1 MLKFIRK
8 NIFIILIFIIT
19 LFLGFLTFLT
29 FIDKSFIELTDEN
42 LQYLLVSNIL
52 LLLVFFSMIFIEI
65 KNSIKN
71 EIAIEGSRAN
81 RKYITFFSLFT
92 LIPSILISVFSLFL
106 FSFALEKYFD
116 KKITTAVSNSYQ
128 LAINYVST
136 VRNKV
141 ESDIV
146 LAAFDLNKNVSIFNE
161 NKQRF
166 ENYLN
171 SQKLVRKLDAIF
183 LIDNSGKLLM
193 STDRNQ
199 IQYIPP
205 STEQLK
211 MVLNDERPL
220 KILNAYKNTS
230 AALMRLA
237 NYDNTFIYIIKYLDP
252 KISQYLTESS
262 EALDFYYTVQDKR
275 TGIKFSFAI
284 IYIIIVTLL
293 LFLSISIAIRF
304 SSRFFLSIN
313 NLISASTN
321 IGKGNLN
328 SKVPEIKTDKE
339 LEVLNKNFNQMIDRL
354 KYQQNK
360 LLANER
366 HEAWESVARKIAHEI
381 KNPLTPIQL
390 IIDSLR
396 KKYSELFD
404 EKNKESFLEKI
415 KTINK
420 QIKLIE
426 KLVNEFSD
434 FARMPKP
441 IFKKNEL
448 NKVIK
453 DSINLMK
460 TNDKDI
466 DFNFVSEKAYYVN
479 SDIEQLNRVFINLFK
494 NSIESLKEKHEKMGN
509 FQKKIDVEIQLI
521 NEYINIVVQDNGT
534 GFTNSDLRIF
544 SKPYF
549 TTKKEGSGLGLS
561 IVEKILNDHN
571 GFIEFI
577 PQKEGAKIK
586 LLLPKYVNWNFNN
599 WW

>member
-19 LFLGFLTFLT
+19 LFLGFFTFLT
-29 FIDKSFIELTDEN
+29 FIDKSFIELTDVN
-42 LQYLLVSNIL
+42 LQYLLITNIL

-65 KNSIKN
+65 KNSIKK

-262 EALDFYYTVQDKR
+262 EALDFYYTVQD
-275 TGIKFSFAI
+275 
-284 IYIIIVTLL
+284 
-293 LFLSISIAIRF
+293 LS
-304 SSRFFLSIN
+304 
-313 NLISASTN
+313 LIH
-321 IGKGNLN
+321 I
-328 SKVPEIKTDKE
+328 
-339 LEVLNKNFNQMIDRL
+339 
-354 KYQQNK
+354 
-360 LLANER
+360 
-366 HEAWESVARKIAHEI
+366 
-381 KNPLTPIQL
+381 
-390 IIDSLR
+390 
-396 KKYSELFD
+396 
-404 EKNKESFLEKI
+404 
-415 KTINK
+415 
-420 QIKLIE
+420 
-426 KLVNEFSD
+426 
-434 FARMPKP
+434 
-441 IFKKNEL
+441 
-448 NKVIK
+448 
-453 DSINLMK
+453 
-460 TNDKDI
+460 
-466 DFNFVSEKAYYVN
+466 
-479 SDIEQLNRVFINLFK
+479 
-494 NSIESLKEKHEKMGN
+494 
-509 FQKKIDVEIQLI
+509 
-521 NEYINIVVQDNGT
+521 
-534 GFTNSDLRIF
+534 
-544 SKPYF
+544 
-549 TTKKEGSGLGLS
+549 
-561 IVEKILNDHN
+561 
-571 GFIEFI
+571 
-577 PQKEGAKIK
+577 
-586 LLLPKYVNWNFNN
+586 
-599 WW
+599 

>member
-29 FIDKSFIELTDEN
+29 FIDKSFIELTDQN

-71 EIAIEGSRAN
+71 EIPIEGSRAN

-128 LAINYVST
+128 LAVNYVST

-141 ESDIV
+141 ESDII
-146 LAAFDLNKNVSIFNE
+146 LAAFDLNKNVFIYNE

-183 LIDNSGKLLM
+183 LIDNTGKLLM
-193 STDRNQ
+193 STDKNKMR
-199 IQYIPP
+199 YIPP
-205 STEQLK
+205 SKEQLK

-220 KILNAYKNTS
+220 KILDAYKNTS

-237 NYDNTFIYIIKYLDP
+237 NFDNAYIYIIKYLDP

-293 LFLSISIAIRF
+293 LFLSISIAVRF

-321 IGKGNLN
+321 IGKGNLD

-354 KYQQNK
+354 KYQQTK
-360 LLANER
+360 LIANER

-390 IIDSLR
+390 IIDSLK

-404 EKNKESFLEKI
+404 EKNKKAFLEKI
-415 KTINK
+415 KIINK

-448 NKVIK
+448 NKIIK

-466 DFNFVSEKAYYVN
+466 DINFVSEKVYFVN

-494 NSIESLKEKHEKMGN
+494 NSIESLKEKSEKMGN
-509 FQKKIDVEIQLI
+509 FQKKINVEIQLI
-521 NEYINIVVQDNGT
+521 NDYINIIVQDNGT
-534 GFTNSDLRIF
+534 GFTDSDLKKF

-577 PQKEGAKIK
+577 SQKEGAQIKI
-586 LLLPKYVNWNFNN
+586 LLPKYVD
-599 WW
+599 